1 MHDQDTAAGLSV
13 AEAAEVLGVGE
24 KTIRRRIQ
32 RGELS
37 AVRVER
43 PQGHEWRILLDPV
56 ITRTN
61 GHAGG
66 VVHQVDQVADQMDQ
80 DRTET
85 ADQATAALR
94 LAETLAYQ
102 LAHEREQAGAQ
113 LAERDRRIAALE
125 QERFQ
130 LAGQLGFYQA
140 QLETAREQIK
150 LLEAPKPQPGPE
162 GIPSSARRRPWWR
175 VWQHA
180 TPATSR
186 S

>member
-1 MHDQDTAAGLSV
+1 MHDQDTAAGVSV
-13 AEAAEVLGVGE
+13 AEAAQVLGVGE

-43 PQGHEWRILLDPV
+43 PQGHEWRVMLDPV
-56 ITRTN
+56 TTRTN
-61 GHAGG
+61 GHVSRVGSHG
-66 VVHQVDQVADQMDQ
+66 DQVVDQVDQ
-80 DRTET
+80 DRTGT
-85 ADQATAALR
+85 VDQVTAALR
-94 LAETLAYQ
+94 LAETLADQ

-113 LAERDRRIAALE
+113 LAERDRRIADLE

-140 QLETAREQIK
+140 QLETARERIK
-150 LLEAPKPQPGPE
+150 LLEAPKPEPGRESTPA
-162 GIPSSARRRPWWR
+162 PAPRRPWWQIWR
-175 VWQHA
+175 SA